1 MRRTRLALVTLAL
14 PALAFPLAGRAT
26 AQGSIVVV
34 TGEHAAAPVPTV
46 GEGTTANADVADQL
60 FLRLAVPS
68 PGRAAA
74 GDRGF
79 TPQLARSWSRRDS
92 VTLVFD
98 LDRRAR
104 WHDGVPVTSRDVVF
118 TFGRALDPAL
128 APVHAGLLAQVA
140 SVQAEGAHRVV
151 FRFKRPYADQLFDA
165 TYFVSPIPAHLLD
178 TLRPADLQRSAFVRA
193 PVGNGPFRWVR
204 SVPGEFIE
212 LAAVRNHFL
221 GRPGVSRLVFRT
233 ATDADARINLMLSGE
248 GDALIGA
255 IPPLANRDRLLATG
269 EIRLVT
275 TPSNSIGYLLF
286 NQRAPGDST
295 RPHPI
300 LGDVRV
306 RRAIVAALDREAMV
320 RSVFGPYAEVPYGP
334 ASGMLWISALAPDP
348 APRDLAAARRLLADA
363 GWRDADGDGILDRDG
378 RPLALSINVPATSA
392 ARRQM
397 AVQAQEQ
404 LRQAGIRLEVL
415 VLERPVWQERHV
427 GGNFDIGFGSA
438 TQDATPA
445 GLTQSWSCAGG
456 SNVAHY
462 CNPIVDSLMRRAQLS
477 FGDVSPLWREVL
489 DRVEADAPAAFL
501 FAPVTVVAVHRRF
514 ERSAVLAGAPWLM
527 LHSWRVRRG
536 AELPRDR
543 AAR

>member
-1 MRRTRLALVTLAL
+1 MRLTRLAIVTLAF
-14 PALAFPLAGRAT
+14 PAALLLAAAPASG
-26 AQGSIVVV
+26 QGSIVVV
-34 TGEHAAAPVPTV
+34 TGEHATAPVPTV
-46 GEGTTANADVADQL
+46 GDGTTANADVADQL

-92 VTLVFD
+92 LTLVFE

-104 WHDGVPVTSRDVVF
+104 WHDGAPVTARDVVF
-118 TFGRALDPAL
+118 TFGRALDRSL
-128 APVHAGLLAQVA
+128 APVHAGLLAQLE
-140 SVQAEGAHRVV
+140 SVRAEGERRVV
-151 FRFKRPYADQLFDA
+151 FRFRRPYADQLFDA
-165 TYFVSPIPAHLLD
+165 TYYVAPIPAHLLD
-178 TLRPADLQRSAFVRA
+178 SVPPTELHRSAFVRA

-221 GRPGVSRLVFRT
+221 GRPGVDRVVFRT
-233 ATDADARINLMLSGE
+233 ATDADARMNLLLSGE

-269 EIRLVT
+269 DFRFVT

-286 NQRAPGDST
+286 NQRAPGDSS

-306 RRAIVAALDREAMV
+306 RRALVAALDREAMV

-334 ASGMLWISALAPDP
+334 ASGMLWISALAPKP
-348 APRDLAAARRLLADA
+348 ARRDLDAARRLLAEA
-363 GWRDADGDGILDRDG
+363 GWRDADGDGILERDG

-397 AVQAQEQ
+397 AIQAQEQ

-438 TQDATPA
+438 SQDPTPA

-456 SNVAHY
+456 SNVARY
-462 CNPIVDSLMRRAQLS
+462 CNPVVDSLMQRAHLS
-477 FGDVSPLWREVL
+477 FGDVSSLWREVL

-514 ERSAVLAGAPWLM
+514 ERSAVLAGAPWLL